1 MPDLS
6 LLSETIE
13 ALALQGKDPAWVAW
27 VEVKDGGRPS
37 YCSWE
42 EFCAFAD
49 SIIYDRNSY
58 EGPLIPPSLKVVG
71 QGWWL
76 ERCGYDGNEG
86 WRHQQV
92 PPCPSSEDVPKLK
105 GFKSGPFGWE
115 PIEG

>member
-1 MPDLS
+1 MPNQS

-13 ALALQGKDPAWVAW
+13 ALALKGKDPAWVAW
-27 VEVKDGGRPS
+27 VEVQEDRIS

-49 SIIYDRNSY
+49 AIIYDRNSY

-76 ERCGYDGNEG
+76 ERWEYDGSEG
-86 WRHQQV
+86 WRYRQV
-92 PPCPSSEDVPKLK
+92 PSCPSSEDVPKLK
-105 GFKSGPFGWE
+105 GFKPGAFGWE